1 MSSFDTSESYLM
13 TSESVT
19 EGHPDKLCD
28 QISDAIL
35 DAMLKQDEYSR
46 VACEVAVTTGLVLV
60 TGEITTTA
68 YVDIPSVVRGVIK
81 RVGYTNC
88 EHGFDADSCGII
100 VSVKEQSPDI
110 SQAVGDSVGAGDQ
123 GMMFGYACRDT
134 KELMPLPITLAHALT
149 KQLAQVRKN
158 QTKMLLFPD
167 GKSQVTIEYDKGLP
181 KRIHT
186 IVVSTQHAQGIERL
200 LPQYVYDL
208 VISPVL
214 AEKGLWNRQTTQY
227 EAFSNLLDDDT
238 VILVNPSGRFVV
250 GGPQGDAG
258 VTGRKIIVD
267 TYGSAARHGGGA
279 FSGKDPTKVDRTGAY
294 AARYVAKNLV
304 AAGICERAEVQL
316 SYAIGKADPTSVS
329 VETFGTAVLTPE
341 EINELVAQHF
351 DLRPNSLIIQ
361 FGLRQPIYEA
371 LASYGH
377 FSNYDMPWEQTD
389 LEVPLDE
396 AKRSIIYEEL
406 NA

>member
-35 DAMLKQDEYSR
+35 DAMLKQDPLSR

-68 YVDIPSVVRGVIK
+68 YVDIPSVVRGVIQ
-81 RVGYTNC
+81 RVGYTDC
-88 EHGFDADSCGII
+88 ENGFDADTCGII
-100 VSVKEQSPDI
+100 VSLKEQSPDI

-149 KQLAQVRKN
+149 KQLVRIRK
-158 QTKMLLFPD
+158 TRSKLRARHSVSDGIGWLRPD
-167 GKSQVTIEYDKGLP
+167 GKSQVTIEYEKGEP

-186 IVVSTQHAQGIERL
+186 IVVSTQTA
-200 LPQYVYDL
+200 YVVDKYAMYSLIKKWIID
-208 VISPVL
+208 PVL
-214 AEKGLWNRQTTQY
+214 AEKGLWNRQTTEY

-238 VILVNPSGRFVV
+238 IILINPSGKFVV

-304 AAGICERAEVQL
+304 AAGICDRAEVQL
-316 SYAIGKADPTSVS
+316 SYAIGKADPTSIS
-329 VETFGTAVLTPE
+329 VETFGTAVLPPE
-341 EINELVAQHF
+341 QINELVAQYF
-351 DLRPNSLIIQ
+351 DLRPNSLINQ
-361 FGLRQPIYEA
+361 FKLRQPIYAA

-389 LEVPLDE
+389 KAE
-396 AKRSIIYEEL
+396 IL
-406 NA
+406 N